1 MNQINE
7 SNIQAF
13 KSKQFQEING
23 NNFNIYTPQ
32 SLQNMMDPSYIPKH
46 VTRGGRRTGLH
57 ALFQKSEKGALIW
70 EKNALIAVICGL
82 NFSMKLHFLRF
93 YGSKNR
99 IFFPA
104 GPFFFIL

>member
-46 VTRGGRRTGLH
+46 VTRGGRRTGLPCPFSKIGKRCPNLVKKCPH
-57 ALFQKSEKGALIW
+57 CGHLWVKFFDEIAFFKSLW
-70 EKNALIAVICGL
+70 E
-82 NFSMKLHFLRF
+82 
-93 YGSKNR
+93 
-99 IFFPA
+99 
-104 GPFFFIL
+104 